1 MFEDLLVSV
10 EEVRFAFPGWQGRS
24 ARDDLEELLF
34 PYPHLKEN
42 LSLNWTGPFKILAV
56 SPELSQ
62 NFA

>member
-1 MFEDLLVSV
+1 MVSV